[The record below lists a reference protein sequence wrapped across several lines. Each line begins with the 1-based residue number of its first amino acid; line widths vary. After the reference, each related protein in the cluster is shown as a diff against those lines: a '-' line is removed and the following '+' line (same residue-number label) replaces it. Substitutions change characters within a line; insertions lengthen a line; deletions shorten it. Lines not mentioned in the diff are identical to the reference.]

1 MGCVMEAR
9 GRFKSMNTVGTIEV
23 TFELDDDTDL
33 DKVAN
38 LINKELDITAKV
50 HREKRSLDA
59 NAYMWVLC
67 EKIAQKIQSTKEEV
81 YRKAIRQVGVFEI
94 VPIRKDAV
102 ERFAECWEHNGT
114 GWVCDNLGES
124 KMDGY
129 IKIATYFGSSTYNTK
144 EMARLVDYI
153 VEDAKEQDIEVLP
166 PNELQSLKDNWGI

>member
-1 MGCVMEAR
+1 MEAR

-38 LINKELDITAKV
+38 LINKELDIIAKV
-50 HREKRSLDA
+50 HREKRSNDA

-67 EKIAQKIQSTKEEV
+67 NKIALAIGNGVQKEDV
-81 YRKAIRQVGVFEI
+81 YREAVKDVGVFEI

-102 ERFAECWEHNGT
+102 QRFIEGWEKNGT
-114 GWVCDNLGES
+114 GWVCSNTGRS
-124 KMDGY
+124 KIEGY
-129 IKIATYFGSSTYNTK
+129 ENIMTFYGSSTYNTK
-144 EMARLVDYI
+144 EMSILVDHV
-153 VEDAKEQDIEVLP
+153 VEMAKEAGVEVLP

>member
-1 MGCVMEAR
+1 MEVR
-9 GRFKSMNTVGTIEV
+9 GFIKDVDIINKIFI
-23 TFELDDDTDL
+23 TFE
-33 DKVAN
+33 
-38 LINKELDITAKV
+38 INKNIDVSLIDELLNKDLDITFKP
-50 HREKRSLDA
+50 HKEKRSNDA
-59 NAYMWVLC
+59 NSYMWVLC
-67 EKIAQKIQSTKEEV
+67 DKIAQKINSTKEEV
-81 YRKAIRQVGVFEI
+81 YRDAIRNVGVFEI

-102 ERFAECWEHNGT
+102 ERFTECWEHNGT